1 MRERELHTK
10 MTPTVSVEVA
20 VELKVL
26 ISFVDLEKSAPQP
39 KQKSDSAALCTVSE
53 VLVRACVRSFAAGC
67 VILCHSA
74 CKKSFKLNSSR
85 TSNMIAC

>member
-1 MRERELHTK
+1 

-20 VELKVL
+20 VDSELKVL
-26 ISFVDLEKSAPQP
+26 ISFVDLERSAPQP
-39 KQKSDSAALCTVSE
+39 KQNSDSAALCTVSE
-53 VLVRACVRSFAAGC
+53 VLVRACVRSVAAGC